1 MNKTKKKNR
10 KKVDTVKSVNNSIRT
25 SVRKL
30 NPILKSI
37 VGKKVDVAMRDL
49 QFSAKRISKDIR
61 KTIGS
66 AVANAENNFQYDI
79 DNLIVKEA
87 YCGKKIVM
95 KRFRPRAKGRAAPIL
110 KPYSSVTIILSEAKQ
125 MESHGQKVNPVGFR
139 LGVNSGWDSVWY
151 AKKKDFGNYLIE
163 DFKIR
168 EYIKKNVINSGV
180 AKVMI
185 ERTSNK
191 CYVTIYTSRP
201 GFVIGKKGSDID
213 KIKNNLS
220 KFTKNEVTLNI
231 KEVKKP
237 ETNAYL
243 VAENI
248 AQQLVKRI
256 SYRRAMKR
264 AMQSCIRLGAKGIKV
279 SISGRLGGNEIA
291 RTEWLRDGSI
301 PSHTLR
307 ADIDY
312 AEAEALTTYGIIGI
326 KVWIY
331 KGEVFAKEFSQET
344 NKVTPKEAK
353 E

>member
-1 MNKTKKKNR
+1 M
-10 KKVDTVKSVNNSIRT
+10 
-25 SVRKL
+25 
-30 NPILKSI
+30 
-37 VGKKVDVAMRDL
+37 
-49 QFSAKRISKDIR
+49 
-61 KTIGS
+61 
-66 AVANAENNFQYDI
+66 
-79 DNLIVKEA
+79 
-87 YCGKKIVM
+87 
-95 KRFRPRAKGRAAPIL
+95 
-110 KPYSSVTIILSEAKQ
+110 
-125 MESHGQKVNPVGFR
+125 GQKVNPVGFR
-139 LGVNSGWDSVWY
+139 LGINRGWDSVWY

-168 EYIKKNVINSGV
+168 EYIKKNVVNSGV
-180 AKVMI
+180 SKVMI

-220 KFTKNEVTLNI
+220 KFTTNEVALNI

-264 AMQSCIRLGAKGIKV
+264 SMQSCIRLGARGIKV

-291 RTEWLRDGSI
+291 RTEWLREGSI

-331 KGEVFAKEFSQET
+331 KGEVFQDDKVASPVTKDIVGDTSIDDNKPAKKAAKPAAKKT
-344 NKVTPKEAK
+344 TVKAATKKTTVKAATKKTEAK
-353 E
+353 EEPVVTDKADTTESSNEESSKDNNEA